1 MESQKGKCTHEGCE
15 FEIHKDNLCI
25 LHCEKTGKETEEE
38 VSQFHETLLR
48 YSVRDILNNS
58 IIMSTMDKIKEDD
71 LMNYLLDPHN
81 FYSYDNF
88 QKLYTLFSRISINF
102 YNIKF
107 PKKYDYSKLN
117 VFVNKSFSDCEFL
130 GYISVYN
137 GFSTDRK
144 IENFYKC
151 KFYGGVF
158 ILNVKFDERTQM
170 INMNREQNLLN
181 YRQVLEV
188 ENLGNT
194 TRICDLILFK
204 KDNLHFQYCEFNDVL
219 WIKNSNINSSFL
231 LSNNL
236 IHKLSIKNCN
246 FINGYKFFDLSTNKI
261 NLFIIYKTI
270 FHVPFIFNKTNVNR
284 FLVKNS
290 IFKSN
295 LDLSNGLFNR
305 IYFSDSKFED
315 NCYMPDISFKYNKKY
330 CLFNINKCYFNK
342 TVDFGGSNLIGGLKI
357 ERTFFLSEVNFKDCK
372 INDNKTNRETYRLI
386 KNSLDKNGDI
396 IEANKYFVEEMK
408 AYNRE
413 ISWKKNPAEKILLHF
428 NEIISNFGSSY
439 IIPLLLIIITMIIYS
454 IIVFEFDHRY
464 VEDISNLPLYKES
477 IFSCNLWNN
486 IAKNFSYFNFKLKPG
501 MEFISLLFY
510 IFWGICTWHLI
521 VAVKRHTK
529 R

>member
-1 MESQKGKCTHEGCE
+1 MESPKGKCTHEGCE
-15 FEIHKDNLCI
+15 FEIYKDDLCI

-48 YSVRDILNNS
+48 YSVRDILNNPV
-58 IIMSTMDKIKEDD
+58 IMGKVSEND
-71 LMNYLLDPHN
+71 LMSYLHN
-81 FYSYDNF
+81 PRDFYLGHTF
-88 QKLYTLFSRISINF
+88 LYLYNLFSRISIKF

-107 PKKYDYSKLN
+107 PEKYNHNDLD
-117 VFVNKSFSDCEFL
+117 VFENKSFNYCKFLGSIFVYEGFSSDRKVESFYGCEFH
-130 GYISVYN
+130 S
-137 GFSTDRK
+137 
-144 IENFYKC
+144 
-151 KFYGGVF
+151 GVF
-158 ILNVKFDERTQM
+158 VLNIKFDHRNEM
-170 INMNREQNLLN
+170 INRNRKQTLSN
-181 YRQVLEV
+181 YQQVLGDV
-188 ENLGNT
+188 NLNNVGRVN
-194 TRICDLILFK
+194 DLIYFS
-204 KDNLHFQYCEFNDVL
+204 KDNLQFKYCYFNNVL
-219 WIKNSNINSSFL
+219 WIENSNINSSFL
-231 LSNNL
+231 ISNNL
-236 IHKLSIKNCN
+236 IHEL
-246 FINGYKFFDLSTNKI
+246 FINKCSFMEGYELTELITNKI
-261 NLFIIYKTI
+261 NSFKLYDSLFYI
-270 FHVPFIFNKTNVNR
+270 PFIFNKMKINI

-290 IFKSN
+290 IFKGN
-295 LDLSNGLFNR
+295 LDLSNSSFDE
-305 IYFSDSKFED
+305 IYLINSKFED
-315 NCYMPDISFKYNKKY
+315 NCYISDIKFNSMENKY

-342 TVDFGGSNLIGGLKI
+342 IVNFGGSNLIGGLKI
-357 ERTFFLSEVNFKDCK
+357 ERTFFLSEVNFKDCE

-464 VEDISNLPLYKES
+464 MEDISNLPLYKES